1 MPRTSRPPAYR
12 LHKAR
17 NLAVV
22 TLAGKDHYLGAYGS
36 PESHEAY
43 ARLIAD
49 WHASGRRL
57 PAAQAGPAQATS
69 PPLPPQLTV
78 NELILAFW
86 EHAKKHYRHAD
97 GTPTRELDNYRDAL
111 RPLRKLF
118 GRAQAV
124 EFGPLR
130 LRAVRE
136 EMLRADL
143 CRKTINARV
152 HRIRRVFRW
161 AASEE
166 LVPESVPQALATVA
180 SLQRGRCDARESDGV
195 RPVDWKDVEAT
206 LPHLPPQ
213 VAAMV
218 EIMRYS
224 NCRAEDAVIMRA
236 CDLTMKGEAWEYR
249 PESHKNQWREEN
261 SPIHKRVVCLGPRCQ
276 EIVRPFLKADL
287 QAYLF
292 SPKESRAE
300 YQTRRAAAR
309 KTKRTPSELRR
320 KGKVKPRRAPGD
332 RYTVNSF
339 QQAIRKTCRKIGV
352 PGWTVLQIRHSRA
365 TEVREQYGLEGAAA
379 ALGDSVEAAAI
390 YAEKNRQLARRI
402 ALEIG

>member
-1 MPRTSRPPAYR
+1 MPASFPSWTSLVRIPSPALDRSLTPNARYAYLPAVGSAAKRFRKTVHVLFWRASESHAMPRTTRPPAYR

-57 PAAQAGPAQATS
+57 PAAPAGPAQATS
-69 PPLPPQLTV
+69 PPLPAQLTV

-97 GTPTRELDNYRDAL
+97 GTPTREVGNYRDAL

-118 GRAQAV
+118 GRTQAV

-161 AASEE
+161 AAS
-166 LVPESVPQALATVA
+166 
-180 SLQRGRCDARESDGV
+180 
-195 RPVDWKDVEAT
+195 
-206 LPHLPPQ
+206 
-213 VAAMV
+213 
-218 EIMRYS
+218 
-224 NCRAEDAVIMRA
+224 
-236 CDLTMKGEAWEYR
+236 
-249 PESHKNQWREEN
+249 
-261 SPIHKRVVCLGPRCQ
+261 
-276 EIVRPFLKADL
+276 
-287 QAYLF
+287 
-292 SPKESRAE
+292 
-300 YQTRRAAAR
+300 
-309 KTKRTPSELRR
+309 
-320 KGKVKPRRAPGD
+320 
-332 RYTVNSF
+332 
-339 QQAIRKTCRKIGV
+339 
-352 PGWTVLQIRHSRA
+352 
-365 TEVREQYGLEGAAA
+365 
-379 ALGDSVEAAAI
+379 
-390 YAEKNRQLARRI
+390 
-402 ALEIG
+402 